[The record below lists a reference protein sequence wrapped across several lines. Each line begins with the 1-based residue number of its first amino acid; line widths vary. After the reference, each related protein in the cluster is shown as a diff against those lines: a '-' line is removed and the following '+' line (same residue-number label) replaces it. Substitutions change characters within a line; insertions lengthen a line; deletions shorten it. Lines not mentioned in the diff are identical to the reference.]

1 MLSRAAENLYWM
13 GRYLERTEH
22 LARYINVEYFSSLD
36 SPHPKQHE
44 LALLSIADMIGL
56 PVPEIGENINEEEV
70 LVSAALD
77 ENNPV
82 SISSAVFMARENAR
96 SVRDSIST
104 ELWESINNFHL
115 FVSSYPIDIYK
126 TRGLSDFT
134 SKVIGSCSNVRGRI
148 QYTLLYN
155 VGWLFIQLGLNIES
169 ASQIV
174 RIMISKLND
183 INEISKLKI
192 GDAIHEREWDI
203 LLDCVEAKDM
213 CNKFYTSIPN
223 RENTIDFLLFNPL
236 FPRSVMNRLNTALGF
251 LKRISPE
258 HTINKKSIHFRA
270 AKIITPLQYLDVNEI
285 NDNLTGFLEDLL
297 SKIYLISDLIAEEY
311 FK

>member
-1 MLSRAAENLYWM
+1 M

-22 LARYINVEYFSSLD
+22 LARYVNVEYFSNLD
-36 SPHPKQHE
+36 NQHPRLME

-56 PVPEIGENINEEEV
+56 QVPDITGNINEEEV

-82 SISSAVFMARENAR
+82 SILSAVFMARENAR

-104 ELWESINNFHL
+104 ELWESINNFYH
-115 FVSSYPIDIYK
+115 FVANYPVDIYK

-134 SKVIGSCSNVRGRI
+134 NRVFRNCSNVRGRI

-155 VGWLFIQLGLNIES
+155 VGWYFIQLGLHLES

-183 INEISKLKI
+183 INEINKLKI
-192 GDAIHEREWDI
+192 GDAIQEQEWDI

-213 CNKFYTSIPN
+213 CNKYYTSLPN
-223 RENTIDFLLFNPL
+223 RENTLEFLLFNPL
-236 FPRSVMNRLNTALGF
+236 FPRSVMNRLKQV
-251 LKRISPE
+251 LKYLRKINPE
-258 HTINKKSIHFRA
+258 KSGSKKSIDFKV
-270 AKIITPLQYLDVNEI
+270 AKIIVPYQYLDVKEI
-285 NDNLTGFLEDLL
+285 DDNLTEFLEELL